1 MVSLLHTL
9 DAFQPQGAQEA
20 IQGDG
25 EGEQEK
31 KKHFGSTF
39 E

>member
-25 EGEQEK
+25 EGEQGK
-31 KKHFGSTF
+31 KAFWKHI
-39 E
+39 